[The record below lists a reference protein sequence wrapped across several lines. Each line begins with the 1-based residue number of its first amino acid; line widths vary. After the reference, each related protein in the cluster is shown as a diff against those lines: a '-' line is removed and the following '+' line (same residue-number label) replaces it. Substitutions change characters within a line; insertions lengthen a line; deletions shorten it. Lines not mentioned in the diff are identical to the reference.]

1 MGGVHS
7 DGLGSIFLYIGGGG
21 AAHYMGEEST
31 KLGYIEGV
39 LPQTPPT
46 IWDILHDVTLDT

>member
-1 MGGVHS
+1 
-7 DGLGSIFLYIGGGG
+7 
-21 AAHYMGEEST
+21 MGEEST
-31 KLGYIEGV
+31 KLGYIEVV